1 MDPSDKVRV
10 YQGPAGETFEV
21 ERQLYSVVDVDGLR
35 DSLEMPSYIDLTG
48 SAMQRALVAIW
59 ASATAPAT
67 FGAIPEGRKLDS
79 LIQPLLMGGAAV
91 KVLSPSANLP
101 GGPLNRKIHD
111 LDFVLPRSQAG
122 KFVQALCLL
131 EAVAGSKFKHFL
143 TSTDRRF
150 NALRAGERYRVR
162 GIDWGDAQAPV
173 ASVVDIFVE
182 KIEMRHTVSV
192 HGEFSRAKANMHS
205 IGFEK
210 LMMTKCQLISD
221 FDARDV
227 RPTDGLDVRVLRWPH
242 YREGRLIV
250 GMEEKDM
257 KDVCALLLDGGE
269 SGRLDVERLRREL
282 NDQKLLLTVRLNLEN
297 LLSREDWMKGKGLSA
312 GQISHVKETGS
323 RILRALPEV
332 DKKWSKPWWNTEVET
347 PSVS

>member
-1 MDPSDKVRV
+1 
-10 YQGPAGETFEV
+10 V
-21 ERQLYSVVDVDGLR
+21 ERLRGSLGLPPYVDFN
-35 DSLEMPSYIDLTG
+35 G

-59 ASATAPAT
+59 ASTTAPST
-67 FGAIPEGRKLDS
+67 FLEVPEGRKLDAP
-79 LIQPLLMGGAAV
+79 IQPLLMGGAAV
-91 KVLSPSANLP
+91 KVLSPSANQP
-101 GGPLNRKIHD
+101 GGPLNRRIHD

-131 EAVAGSKFKHFL
+131 DTVAGSKFKHFL

-162 GIDWGDAQAPV
+162 GIDWGEAQAPV

-192 HGEFSRAKANMHS
+192 HDEFPRAGANLHS
-205 IGFEK
+205 IGLEK
-210 LMMTKCQLISD
+210 LIMTKCQLITE
-221 FDARDV
+221 FHARDV
-227 RPTDGLDVRVLRWPH
+227 RAEDGLEARVLRWPH
-242 YREGRLIV
+242 YKEGRLVV

-257 KDVCALLLDGGE
+257 KDVCALLIDGGE
-269 SGRLDVERLRREL
+269 SGRLDVERLRTGLE
-282 NDQKLLLTVRLNLEN
+282 DQKFLLTFRLNLEN
-297 LLSREDWMKGKGLSA
+297 LLSREGWMKEKGLSA

-323 RILRALPEV
+323 RILKALPEV
-332 DKKWSKPWWNTEVET
+332 DKKWSKPWWNTDVET